1 MAARRTFGAK
11 ALDCAFSLLNNEGL
25 LHIKG
30 PDSLTFLQGQTTCDT
45 REAGPEQAVPG
56 VYCTPKGRTVA
67 DFLLVTLS
75 DDQFALRMRRDVV
88 AAAAEVL
95 GKYIIFS
102 KAELE
107 PSDDGWQIAAC
118 WGDDAA
124 TLLRS
129 IFTELPEG
137 KYGAVSGKDFH
148 LVQID
153 DQGKQFE
160 CYFST
165 GCELTNQLTRD
176 CNPGDQG
183 DWEALQIAAG
193 IARIES
199 ATVEEF
205 IPQTLNYDLTGFIS
219 FTKGCYTGQ
228 EVVARLHYRGKSKRR
243 GYAGTLTASQPPAA
257 GTPLFA
263 SGGDKAVGNV
273 VNACRDSEGVIWV
286 MASATADGA
295 SSGLHLEDSSGP
307 QMTLTD
313 LPYSI
318 ADPDAD

>member
-1 MAARRTFGAK
+1 M
-11 ALDCAFSLLNNEGL
+11 DCAFSLLSNEGL

-45 REAGPEQAVPG
+45 RDAGPEQAVPG

-67 DFLLVTLS
+67 DFLLVSLG
-75 DDQFALRMRRDVV
+75 DDQFALRMRKDIVD
-88 AAAAEVL
+88 AAAQVL

-102 KAELE
+102 KAELS
-107 PSDDGWQIAAC
+107 PDDDGWRITAC

-124 TLLRS
+124 NIISTV
-129 IFTELPEG
+129 FGELPQGQYKAINGDE
-137 KYGAVSGKDFH
+137 FQ

-153 DQGKQFE
+153 EQGKQFE
-160 CYFST
+160 CYLKADS
-165 GCELTNQLTRD
+165 ELENQLASA
-176 CNPGDQG
+176 CNAGEQG

-243 GYAGTLTASQPPAA
+243 GYAGTIDASEPPAA
-257 GTPLFA
+257 GAPLFA
-263 SGGDKAVGNV
+263 SGSDKAVGNV
-273 VNACRDSEGVIWV
+273 VNACRDSQGVVWI

-295 SSGLHLEDSSGP
+295 ISGLRLEDGGGP
-307 QMTLTD
+307 QMTLTE

-318 ADPDAD
+318 EDPDAD